1 MDTTNTAR
9 TYTITNQKG
18 GAGKTTTA
26 AALASGL
33 ALKGYNP
40 LLIDLDPQCNLSFCT
55 GARTTGASILGVLTG
70 EISAAA
76 AIQHTGAGDIIPASK
91 HLSGADLL
99 FTDTGK
105 EYRLREALE
114 PLRGQYSHFIIDTP
128 PALGV
133 LTVNALTA
141 SGAVIIPAQA
151 DIFSLQGIE
160 RLSETLQPVK
170 RYTNPGLKI
179 EGILLTRY
187 AARSVLSREIFQ
199 LAQQIAAKLQTRVF
213 RATIRESVTIREAQI
228 SQQTLFQYAPRA
240 KVTADYAA
248 FIDELLTEGR

>member
-1 MDTTNTAR
+1 MEPTKTAR

-40 LLIDLDPQCNLSFCT
+40 LLIDLDPQCNLTFIT
-55 GARTTGASILGVLTG
+55 GARASGASALGVLTG

-76 AIQHTGAGDIIPASK
+76 AIQHTGAGDLIPGSK
-91 HLSGADLL
+91 HLSGADIL

-105 EYRLREALE
+105 EYRLKEALE
-114 PLRGQYSHFIIDTP
+114 PLRGQYSHIIIDTP

-151 DIFSLQGIE
+151 DILSLQGIE
-160 RLSETLQPVK
+160 ALSETMKPVK
-170 RYTNPGLKI
+170 RYTNPGLQI
-179 EGILLTRY
+179 EGVLLTRY
-187 AARSVLSREIFQ
+187 SPRSVLSREIAQ
-199 LAQQIAAKLQTRVF
+199 LAQQIAARLHTRVF
-213 RATIRESVTIREAQI
+213 RATIRDSVTVREAQI

>member
-1 MDTTNTAR
+1 METMKAAR

-33 ALKGYNP
+33 ALRGYNP
-40 LLIDLDPQCNLSFCT
+40 LLIDLDPQTNLSFCT

-105 EYRLREALE
+105 EYRLKEALE
-114 PLRGQYSHFIIDTP
+114 PLRGQYSHIIIDTP

-141 SGAVIIPAQA
+141 SEGLIIPAQA

-160 RLSETLQPVK
+160 RLSETLQPVRK
-170 RYTNPGLKI
+170 YTNPGLKI

-187 AARSVLSREIFQ
+187 AARSVLSREISE
-199 LAQQIAAKLQTRVF
+199 LAQQIAARLQTRVF
-213 RATIRESVTIREAQI
+213 RARIRDSVTVKEAQI
-228 SQQTLFQYAPRA
+228 SQRSLFDYAPKA
-240 KVTADYAA
+240 KVTADYTA
-248 FIDELLTEGR
+248 FINELIEGR